1 MAKDKPLS
9 PFGAWRRQHQ
19 GEIVIA
25 VCVLL
30 VVGGLALFAS
40 QLRAGPGVVVFGT
53 VTGIGMRESE
63 TGSRPM
69 AHLEVDGRQVTVG
82 LSRANACQVGDRI
95 RVYRYKQPLGVS
107 YRATIQPC
115 EMADG
120 QHAQT
125 R

>member
-1 MAKDKPLS
+1 MAEHRPLS

-19 GEIVIA
+19 GAIVVA
-25 VCVLL
+25 VGVLF
-30 VVGGLALFAS
+30 VVGVLALFAF
-40 QLRAGPGVVVFGT
+40 QLRAGPGVVVYGT

-63 TGSRPM
+63 TGSRPV

-82 LSRANACQVGDRI
+82 LSRANGCQVGDRI
-95 RVYRYKQPLGVS
+95 RVYRHKQPLGVS